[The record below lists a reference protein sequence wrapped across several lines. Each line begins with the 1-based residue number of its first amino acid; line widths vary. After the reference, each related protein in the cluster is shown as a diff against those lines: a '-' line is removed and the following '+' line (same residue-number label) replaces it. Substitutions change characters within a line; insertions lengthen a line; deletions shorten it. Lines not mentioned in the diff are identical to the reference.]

1 MDVLF
6 IAVLA
11 VPLIF
16 GQKYEAEEGL
26 EEEDYYQVIYY
37 YTVTPNYD
45 EFGESFTLDYSMF
58 DSEDR
63 LNRMDK
69 ELTKAEETTV
79 SHETERADHE
89 KPVTVKPVKPVKPVT
104 VETSPDMNDA
114 GSSLQSPVPLLLSW
128 ALVQGWMYFM

>member
-89 KPVTVKPVKPVKPVT
+89 KPVTVKPVT
-104 VETSPDMNDA
+104 VETEKEGCND
-114 GSSLQSPVPLLLSW
+114 SLVGDLERGKW
-128 ALVQGWMYFM
+128 KIK